1 MPIDNALDPATG
13 EWAQQLMQDLAAAGA
28 DPGWAHHYATAFDIG
43 YRTHTPAHQHGD
55 DIRRLESL
63 APQTIAVSLVGDS
76 DVRLRI
82 FACHQPVTLSQIIPL
97 LQSIDIDVS
106 DEHPHPV
113 VRADGRQCW
122 IYDIGLT
129 TGPPAASSP
138 LQADPE
144 LRLRLVATLLALW
157 TQHSEADGLNSL
169 VRHVGLSWREVAV
182 LRAYTAYLRQLG
194 LPYSRGLVTQVLRA
208 NASTTANLLRLF
220 ACRLDPDTA
229 TPTQVTDDELHAII
243 SSDIDDV
250 AGIDPDRILRA
261 LLSLVAATTR
271 TNYYRTDTDTAR
283 RALAFKFDPR
293 LIPELPAPRPR
304 FEVFVHSPRVEGVH
318 LRFGLVARGGLRW
331 SDRRDDYRTEILGL
345 AKAQAVKNAV
355 IVPAGAKGGFVVK
368 RPPAVA
374 DLTPGQHRDAV
385 HAEGVACYREFI
397 GALLDLTD
405 NLDPASRRVVPP
417 TQLVRHDGD
426 DSYLVVAAD
435 KGTATFSDIA
445 NSIAAQRHYWLGD
458 AFASGGSMG
467 YDHKSLAITARGAWE
482 SVTRHFAELGT
493 DIMADDFTVIGI
505 GDMSG
510 DVFGNG
516 MLLSPHIRL
525 VAAFDHRHVF
535 LDPTPDVESSF
546 AERARLFALG
556 RSSWADYNTT
566 LLSPGGMVLPRS
578 AKSVQVND
586 EIRRSLGL
594 DARTRTLST
603 AELIRAILRAP
614 VDLLWNGG
622 IGTYVKAESQSHVE
636 VGDKTN
642 DTVRVNGSELRAR
655 VVGEGGNLGCTQK
668 GRIEYA
674 RSGGHIN
681 TDAMDNS
688 AGVDCSDHE
697 VNIKILVELHTATT
711 PLPNGDRR
719 ALLAAMTD
727 DVTHLVLEDN
737 VAQNELM
744 GINRHQAQEMVGF
757 HERLTDHLTT
767 TQGLDRILE
776 ALPIPAAFSALAR
789 SGAGLCSPEL
799 AHLTAHVKLALKD
812 EVLASDVPDSDAFQS
827 RLAHYFP
834 PQLRETFAPSL
845 PKHPL
850 RRQIITTSIV
860 NDMVNTAGMT
870 YASRLREET
879 GASGA
884 DAAKAYE
891 CVTQIF
897 DLNSVFAEIREASAT
912 VTPEGT
918 NGLRLQ
924 TQRLIDRASRWLVA
938 NRPQPTDPG
947 AEIRRY
953 AHRIQTHAP
962 QVRGWLRGDEATAVE
977 RRTAALTERGAP
989 HDLAAR
995 VAELLHA
1002 YCFLDITDITDIT
1015 GEDFV
1020 DVAELYF
1027 GLSAHLHINSYLTS
1041 VTQLDRGDRWRALAR
1056 LALREDL
1063 YSSLRA
1069 ITLDVVIACDPTS
1082 SVTEKIHEW
1091 EHLNSARLQRARTL
1105 LTELSTEAETDPAL
1119 PQLSVAA
1126 RRIRSIVRTPEPQAI
1141 RAGLSR

>member
-1 MPIDNALDPATG
+1 MIVDNAQGPATE
-13 EWAQQLMQDLAAAGA
+13 EWAQQLRTDLAAAGA
-28 DPGWAHHYATAFDIG
+28 DLTWARHYATAFDAG
-43 YRTHTPAHQHGD
+43 YRAHTAAHQHAN
-55 DIRRLESL
+55 DIHRLESL
-63 APQTIAVSLVGDS
+63 APQTIDIDLVGDS
-76 DVRLRI
+76 DVRLRL
-82 FACHQPVTLSQIIPL
+82 FACHRPVTLSQILPL
-97 LQSIDIDVS
+97 LQSLDIDVS

-113 VRADGRQCW
+113 MRTDGRQCW

-129 TGPPAASSP
+129 TGPPAASTP
-138 LQADPE
+138 LHADPE
-144 LRLRLVATLLALW
+144 FRARLVDTLIALW
-157 TQHSEADGLNSL
+157 THQSEADGLNSL
-169 VRHVGLSWREVAV
+169 VRHVGLSWREVTV
-182 LRAYTAYLRQLG
+182 LRAYTAYLRQIG
-194 LPYSRGLVTQVLRA
+194 LPYSRGLVTQVLLD

-220 ACRLDPDTA
+220 ACRLDPGT
-229 TPTQVTDDELHAII
+229 TRPTEATDDALHAGI
-243 SSDIDDV
+243 SADIDAV
-250 AGIDPDRILRA
+250 AGIDPDCILRA
-261 LLSLVAATTR
+261 LLSLIAATTR
-271 TNYYRTDTDTAR
+271 TNYYCADTGTAR
-283 RALAFKFDPR
+283 RALAFKFDPHV
-293 LIPELPAPRPR
+293 ITELPAPRPR

-331 SDRRDDYRTEILGL
+331 SDRRDDYRTEILDL

-368 RPPAVA
+368 RPPAA
-374 DLTPGQHRDAV
+374 AGLTPGEYRDAAQ
-385 HAEGVACYREFI
+385 AEGIACYREFI
-397 GALLDLTD
+397 AALLDVTD

-417 TQLVRHDGD
+417 SQLVRHDGD

-467 YDHKSLAITARGAWE
+467 YDHKSMGITAKGAWE

-493 DIMADDFTVIGI
+493 DIQTDDFTVVGI

-525 VAAFDHRHVF
+525 VAAFDHRHIF
-535 LDPTPDVESSF
+535 LDPTPDVESSY

-556 RSSWADYNTT
+556 RSSWADYDTT

-578 AKSVQVND
+578 AKSVQLND
-586 EIRRSLGL
+586 EIRQVLDL
-594 DARTRTLST
+594 DAPTHTLST
-603 AELIRAILRAP
+603 TELIRAILHAP
-614 VDLLWNGG
+614 IDLLWNGG
-622 IGTYVKAESQSHVE
+622 IGTYIKAESQSHTQ

-642 DTVRVNGSELRAR
+642 DDVRVNGSELRAR
-655 VVGEGGNLGCTQK
+655 VIGEGGNLGCTQQ

-711 PLPNGDRR
+711 PLPDHDRR
-719 ALLAAMTD
+719 ALLEAMTD
-727 DVTHLVLEDN
+727 DVTHLVLTDN
-737 VAQNELM
+737 IAQNELM
-744 GINRHQAQEMVGF
+744 GINRHQAPEMVGF
-757 HERLTDHLTT
+757 HERLTNHLETT
-767 TQGLDRILE
+767 RGLDRTLE
-776 ALPIPAAFSALAR
+776 AFPTPPAFSALAR
-789 SGAGLCSPEL
+789 SGTGLSSPEL
-799 AHLTAHVKLALKD
+799 AHLTAQVKLALKD
-812 EVLASDVPDSDAFQS
+812 EVLASDIPDSDAFQR

-834 PQLRETFAPSL
+834 PQLRETCAPAL
-845 PKHPL
+845 TEHPL
-850 RRQIITTSIV
+850 RRQIITTSVV

-870 YASRLREET
+870 YAYRLREET
-879 GASGA
+879 GAGGA

-897 DLNSVFAEIREASAT
+897 GLDSIFAEIREASAT
-912 VTPEGT
+912 VAPAGT

-924 TQRLIDRASRWLVA
+924 TQRLIDRASRWLIA
-938 NRPQPTDPG
+938 NRPQPTTPG

-953 AHRIQTHAP
+953 AHRIQTHTP

-977 RRTAALTERGAP
+977 RRTVALTDRGAP
-989 HDLAAR
+989 RDLSAR

-1002 YCFLDITDITDIT
+1002 YCFLDIADIADIASQ
-1015 GEDFV
+1015 DFLA
-1020 DVAELYF
+1020 VADLYF
-1027 GLSAHLHINSYLTS
+1027 ALSAHLHINSYLTS
-1041 VTQLDRGDRWRALAR
+1041 VTQLGRGDRWHALAR

-1069 ITLDVVIACDPTS
+1069 ITLDVVTACDPAAN
-1082 SVTEKIHEW
+1082 VTDTIAEW
-1091 EHLNSARLQRARTL
+1091 EHINTARLQRARTL
-1105 LTELSTEAETDPAL
+1105 LTELSAETDTDPAL

-1126 RRIRSIVRTPEPQAI
+1126 RRIRSIVRTQEPQ
-1141 RAGLSR
+1141 G